1 MATQQPTDAT
11 GAAIPTAQQIAA
23 APAAMQSAQPL
34 APAVAV
40 PAQPQAPAAAQQ
52 QAQPPQQQQ
61 QQQQQ
66 NIKYD
71 ATSAMARLANI
82 PAAAGMLGTVLSDP
96 SVQSNTKAATVV
108 QAAAGLLADAQKAA
122 SEVLGALRSAQT
134 SAAQNEE
141 AAAAY
146 ASHRKAESRHMQQLL
161 KSAAQHNPQMQAAI
175 TAAGIDTNATEL
187 NPDAGALL
195 LRGLVTAASF
205 AGGVPAVTLAEPQ
218 ATAPVAVAAVQQQ
231 SAPVAAAVPAPGGD
245 VYSPWASMKVPET
258 IVQAWTGAPTGA
270 SLW

>member
-52 QAQPPQQQQ
+52 HAQPPQQQQ
-61 QQQQQ
+61 QQQ
-66 NIKYD
+66 NTKYD

-231 SAPVAAAVPAPGGD
+231 SAPVAAAVPTPGAN
-245 VYSPWASMKVPET
+245 VYSPWADMKVPGT
-258 IVQAWTGAPTGA
+258 VVQAWTGAPAGA